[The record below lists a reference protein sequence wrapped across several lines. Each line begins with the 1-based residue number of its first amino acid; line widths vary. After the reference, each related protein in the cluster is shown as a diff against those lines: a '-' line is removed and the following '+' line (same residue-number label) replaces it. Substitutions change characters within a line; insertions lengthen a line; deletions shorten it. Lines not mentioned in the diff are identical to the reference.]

1 MPSDLHR
8 DCPRTATVPSLWA
21 RLPRLGAIPMRGQSL
36 LLVALV
42 FAISTPA
49 IAQLSKAETKMAATV
64 DAEYER
70 SVALLE
76 RMVNQNSGTMNF
88 AGVKAVSEMMRA
100 ELEPLGFKVEWQD
113 MAAAKR
119 AGHLVATKRG
129 KKGTKQLLLIAHL
142 DTVFEPDSPF
152 QKFVRKGEE
161 AEGPGAGDD
170 KGGMTVIVAALRA
183 MQAAGTL
190 KDANIEIHMTGDEE
204 DSGDPIEITRAPLIA
219 AGKRADVALDFE
231 GLVIDNGKDM
241 GTIARRSSNSWKL
254 EVTGKTGHSS
264 LIFNETYGDG
274 AINEL
279 ARIISRFRTELP
291 EPNLT
296 FNVGLIA
303 GGQEAELDKD
313 GVRASAKGKTNI
325 IPGVALAR
333 GDFRTLSPEQTER
346 VKAKMLAI
354 VSANAPQTKAT
365 ISFDPGAYPAMAPT
379 AGNKALLARLNGINR
394 DLGLAEME
402 ALDPL
407 KRGAGDI
414 SFVATDV
421 DGLVGLGTSSRGDH
435 APGETV
441 DLDSIK
447 RQAKRAAILITRLS
461 KEKAE

>member
-1 MPSDLHR
+1 MTYSKNMRRSFTL
-8 DCPRTATVPSLWA
+8 
-21 RLPRLGAIPMRGQSL
+21 LGAGL
-36 LLVALV
+36 ALV
-42 FAISTPA
+42 FSVPA
-49 IAQLSKAETKMAATV
+49 MAQLSKAESKMAATV

-88 AGVKAVSEMMRA
+88 EGVRKIADMMRA
-100 ELEPLGFKVEWQD
+100 ELEPLGFKLEWQD

-119 AGHLVATKRG
+119 AGHLVATKTG
-129 KKGTKQLLLIAHL
+129 KKGTKKLLLIAHL

-152 QKFVRKGEE
+152 QTFVRKSDGNRDE

-170 KGGMTVIVAALRA
+170 KGGLTVIVAALRA

-190 KDANIEIHMTGDEE
+190 KDANIEVHMTGDEE
-204 DSGDPIEITRAPLIA
+204 DSGDPIETTRAPLIA

-231 GLVIDNGKDM
+231 GLVTDNGKDM

-254 EVTGKTGHSS
+254 EVSGKTGHSS

-279 ARIISRFRTELP
+279 ARIIHRFRTELP
-291 EPNLT
+291 EANLT

-303 GGQEAELDKD
+303 GGQETTLDPD
-313 GVRASAKGKTNI
+313 GIRISAKGKTNI
-325 IPGVALAR
+325 IPGIALAR

-346 VKAKMLAI
+346 VKAKMAAI
-354 VSANAPQTKAT
+354 VADHAPLTSAKL
-365 ISFDPGAYPAMAPT
+365 SFDPGAYPAMAPT
-379 AGNKALLARLNGINR
+379 EGNAKLLGRLNAINR
-394 DLGLAEME
+394 DLGLAEMA

-414 SFVATDV
+414 SFVAGDV
-421 DGLVGLGTSSRGDH
+421 DGLVGLGTASRGDH

-447 RQAKRAAILITRLS
+447 RQAKRAAILMSRLS

>member
-1 MPSDLHR
+1 MTKNVR
-8 DCPRTATVPSLWA
+8 
-21 RLPRLGAIPMRGQSL
+21 QSL
-36 LLVALV
+36 TLMGAGLALA
-42 FAISTPA
+42 FSAPA
-49 IAQLSKAETKMAATV
+49 TAQLNKAEAKMVATV

-76 RMVNQNSGTMNF
+76 KLVNQNSGTMNF
-88 AGVKAVSEMMRA
+88 EGVRTVGEMMRA
-100 ELEPLGFKVEWQD
+100 ELEPLGFKVEWID
-113 MAAAKR
+113 MAAAGR
-119 AGHLVATKRG
+119 SAHLVATKNG
-129 KKGTKQLLLIAHL
+129 KKGTKRLLLIAHL

-152 QKFVRKGEE
+152 QKFVRKKTGSTDV

-204 DSGDPIEITRAPLIA
+204 DAGDPIEVTRGPLIE

-231 GLVIDNGKDM
+231 GLVRDEGRDM
-241 GTIARRSSNSWKL
+241 GSIARRSSNSWKL
-254 EVTGKTGHSS
+254 EVSGVTGHSS
-264 LIFNETYGDG
+264 LIFSNTYGDG
-274 AINEL
+274 AAFEL
-279 ARIISRFRTELP
+279 ARILHRFRTELP

-303 GGQEAELDKD
+303 AGQEAALDPS
-313 GVRASAKGKTNI
+313 GIRATAAGKTNI
-325 IPGVALAR
+325 IPGIAYAR
-333 GDFRTLSPEQTER
+333 GDFRTLSEEQSAR
-346 VKAKMLAI
+346 IRAKMLQI
-354 VSANAPQTKAT
+354 VSESAPKTSAK

-379 AGNKALLARLNGINR
+379 AGNRALLDRLNGVNR
-394 DLGLAEME
+394 DMGLAEMP

-414 SFVATDV
+414 SFVANDV
-421 DGLVGLGTSSRGDH
+421 DGLAGLGTYSRGDH

-447 RQAKRAAILITRLS
+447 RQAKRAAILMSRLS
-461 KEKAE
+461 KEKAN